1 MVKLTIPQMVQ
12 LIVRAMVVA
21 ADLGLLLKYHDLDLR
36 MLPLLMKWLADNA
49 QEVRQTPQV
58 RKYFLSLARGAA
70 FHGSKRDVM
79 RICNTLG
86 MENLTSDECNKIVEF
101 LGISVL
107 SDSNVNGWFTFLNF
121 MIARA
126 GNDGSREFPG
136 NKVAYILEA
145 KSMGLVDT
153 FLQTYPKTKVTQL
166 NLGAW

>member
-1 MVKLTIPQMVQ
+1 MVQ
-12 LIVRAMVVA
+12 LIVREMVVA
-21 ADLGLLLKYHDLDLR
+21 ATLGLLQKYHELDLR
-36 MLPLLMKWLADNA
+36 MLPLLMKWLANNA
-49 QEVRQTPQV
+49 QKVLQTPPV

-86 MENLTSDECNKIVEF
+86 MENLTPEECHKIVEF

-107 SDSNVNGWFTFLNF
+107 SDSDVDGWYPFLNS
-121 MIARA
+121 MIAQA
-126 GNDGSREFPG
+126 GYDGSRKFPG

-153 FLQTYPKTKVTQL
+153 FLQTYPKTKVMQL
-166 NLGAW
+166 NLGD